1 MERTRIKKEIK
12 DKMRLELKK
21 VMQAKMIDKINEDIE
36 VTMKIQTKQKEVV
49 K

>member
-21 VMQAKMIDKINEDIE
+21 VMQAKMIEKINEDIE
-36 VTMKIQTKQKEVV
+36 GTMKIQTKQ
-49 K
+49 